1 MVLLETLVDGNIFH
15 VNLFIMD
22 MKNLVIKLILFL
34 YNLQNTQK
42 NKQLQFQLYLLLKE
56 QEYLLMIKKYL

>member
-1 MVLLETLVDGNIFH
+1 MVLIEILVDGNIFH
-15 VNLFIMD
+15 VSLLIMD

-34 YNLQNTQK
+34 YNLQNTKK
-42 NKQLQFQLYLLLKE
+42 NKQLQFRINLLLKE